1 MSTAPT
7 FPRTVK
13 RVPPSSRTRQRRAGE
28 HRRSQVSGLVAE
40 GAPSEVGV
48 TAGAQE
54 PLKRSPRWK
63 DDDEDRGA
71 GDAVGRSV
79 HTIRYYES
87 QRLMPNVTRDQ
98 GGRRLYTEWH
108 VAWLD
113 FLARLRQSGMA
124 IADMRA
130 YTALVADGDATLPQR
145 RTFLRAHRAKVAS
158 AIAELEQCLALID
171 RKIAL
176 YGRWMKADGSA
187 SRRRRT
193 GRPSGGVG

>member
-1 MSTAPT
+1 MKIGLLA
-7 FPRTVK
+7 
-13 RVPPSSRTRQRRAGE
+13 TR
-28 HRRSQVSGLVAE
+28 S
-40 GAPSEVGV
+40 
-48 TAGAQE
+48 
-54 PLKRSPRWK
+54 
-63 DDDEDRGA
+63 
-71 GDAVGRSV
+71 GRSV

-98 GGRRLYTEWH
+98 GGRRLYTERH

-130 YTALVADGDATLPQR
+130 YTALVAEGDATLSQR

-158 AIAELEQCLALID
+158 AIAELEQCLGLID

-176 YGRWMKADGSA
+176 YGRWMKAGGSA
-187 SRRRRT
+187 PRSRRT
-193 GRPSGGVG
+193 GRPSAGVG